1 MPLLLFKFP
10 NIVVFFGQEDYTVNM
25 IKKKER
31 IKRYATG
38 QKTDAAALK
47 IPTAPPEGT
56 VPTPKE
62 GLTSAEAAKR
72 AAAGNGNRQTA
83 QVGKSVARIVADN
96 LFTLFNLLN
105 FALAACLALVG
116 SWRNML
122 FLGVVFSNTLIGTI
136 QELRARAMLKKLRLP
151 EIGTVRVIRDGT
163 ERKCAPDELVLGDL
177 AVFRT
182 GDQIPADAVITEGV
196 CAADESL
203 LTGESEPVTHKPGE
217 LLMSGSFLT
226 EGKVTVQLIAVGD
239 QAYAARLMRDA
250 KRIRSPRSGLMTEL
264 NKLVSLVGKL
274 LVPIGVILFLEEYFL
289 LNASLAEAI
298 PKAVA
303 AMIGMIPEG
312 LILLTSVALT
322 VGVIKLGRRK
332 TLVQEL
338 FGIETLARADMLCMD
353 KTGTLTTGEMTFG
366 GFVPLEAEEA
376 ELREKTG
383 QFVSALGDD
392 SGTLRAIAGL
402 FDGNRIQPTAT
413 LPFSSAR
420 KKSGASFPDG
430 KTLILGAPSF
440 VTEEP
445 VPEALR
451 ASEQGYRVLLLAEA
465 DGGIKDETLPPVK
478 RLLGLILLNE
488 TLRPNAKETLEWF
501 ENEGVSVRIMS
512 GDDPRTVAKA
522 ARTLGLRG
530 CENYVD
536 CSELSDEELSAAAK
550 DHVIFGRL
558 TPERKRILVQTMKA
572 EGYHVAMTGD
582 GVNDIPSLKAAD
594 CSIAM
599 SGGAEATEHA
609 AQLVLMDNDFNSLPA
624 VVAEGRRVIGNVTR
638 TASLFLQKTLYSF
651 VLSLLNILIA
661 LFLPLHYP
669 FQPIHLTLISMLT
682 VGAPSFFLALEPSNE
697 RASGHFLKRV
707 LLKAAPGAAGVVC
720 CALSAM
726 IANYYGTPDE
736 IASTMAVLS
745 AGIIG
750 LGNLI
755 LTCRPFSKLR
765 VAVCVLMSVGFAC
778 AVAFLPNVFSLNVFE
793 MTARHWI
800 MLSAITAAGVAVL
813 ILGTLLVQPILRKLE
828 SKP

>member
-1 MPLLLFKFP
+1 
-10 NIVVFFGQEDYTVNM
+10 VFGRKGFENDPKGETL
-25 IKKKER
+25 R
-31 IKRYATG
+31 
-38 QKTDAAALK
+38 

-56 VPTPKE
+56 VTTPPE
-62 GLTSAEAAKR
+62 GLTTAEAEKR
-72 AAAGNGNRQTA
+72 AAEGQDNRQTE
-83 QVGKSVARIVADN
+83 QPGKSVARIVSDN

-136 QELRARAMLKKLRLP
+136 QELRARAMLKKLRLLNNR
-151 EIGTVRVIRDGT
+151 TVRVIRDGA

-177 AVFRT
+177 AVFGI

-203 LTGESEPVTHKPGE
+203 LTGESEPVVHRPGE

-226 EGKVTVQLIAVGD
+226 EGRITAQLIAVGD
-239 QAYAARLMRDA
+239 EAYAARLMRDA
-250 KRIRSPRSGLMTEL
+250 KRIRSPRSELMTEL

-289 LNASLAEAI
+289 LKTPIADAI

-338 FGIETLARADMLCMD
+338 FGIETLARVDVLCVD
-353 KTGTLTTGEMTFG
+353 KTGTLTTGRMALD
-366 GFVPLEAEEA
+366 GFVPLEAEET
-376 ELREKTG
+376 ELRKKTG
-383 QFVSALGDD
+383 VFLSAFEANT
-392 SGTLRAIAGL
+392 GTLRAIEKMVG
-402 FDGNRIQPTAT
+402 RETCRPTAV

-420 KKSGASFPDG
+420 KKSAASFADG

-440 VTEEP
+440 VTDAP
-445 VPEALR
+445 IPEADR
-451 ASEQGYRVLLLAEA
+451 AAEEGCRVLLLAEA
-465 DGGIKDETLPPVK
+465 DGGIRDEALPPVT
-478 RLLGLILLNE
+478 RLLGLLLLRE
-488 TLRPNAKETLEWF
+488 TLRPNAKETLAWF

-512 GDDPRTVAKA
+512 GDDPRTVAAA
-522 ARTLGLRG
+522 ARALGLKG
-530 CENYVD
+530 CDRLVD
-536 CSELSDEELSAAAK
+536 CAALSDEELRAAAQ
-550 DHVIFGRL
+550 DYVIFGRL
-558 TPERKRILVQTMKA
+558 TPDRKRVLVETMKSK
-572 EGYHVAMTGD
+572 GYHVAMTGD

-599 SGGAEATEHA
+599 AGGAEATEHA
-609 AQLVLMDNDFNSLPA
+609 AQLVLLNNDFNSLPA
-624 VVAEGRRVIGNVTR
+624 AVAEGRRVIGNITR

-651 VLSLLNILIA
+651 ALSVLNILIA

-682 VGAPSFFLALEPSNE
+682 VGAPSFFLALEPSSE
-697 RASGHFLKRV
+697 RASGHFLKRI
-707 LLKAAPGAAGVVC
+707 LLRAAPGAAGVVC

-726 IANYYGTPDE
+726 IANYFGTPDE

-745 AGIIG
+745 AGVIG

-765 VAVCVLMSVGFAC
+765 IAVCVLMSAGFAC
-778 AVAFLPNVFSLNVFE
+778 AVAFLPKVFSLCVHE
-793 MTARHWI
+793 MNARHWI

-813 ILGTLLVQPILRKLE
+813 ILGTLIVQPILGKLE

>member
-1 MPLLLFKFP
+1 M
-10 NIVVFFGQEDYTVNM
+10 
-25 IKKKER
+25 
-31 IKRYATG
+31 KRHAAE
-38 QKTDAAALK
+38 QKTDTAALR

-56 VPTPKE
+56 VMTPPE
-62 GLTSAEAAKR
+62 GLGSSEAAQR
-72 AAAGNGNRQTA
+72 AAAGQSNRRSEEP
-83 QVGKSVARIVADN
+83 GKSVARIVSDN

-136 QELRARAMLKKLRLP
+136 QELRARAMLHKLRLLDAK
-151 EIGTVRVIRDGT
+151 TVRVIRDGV
-163 ERKCAPDELVLGDL
+163 ERECAPEDLVLGDL
-177 AVFRT
+177 AVFRI
-182 GDQIPADAVITEGV
+182 GDQIPADAVITKGI

-226 EGKVTVQLIAVGD
+226 EGRVTAQLTAVGD
-239 QAYAARLMRDA
+239 DAYAARLMRDA
-250 KRIRSPRSGLMTEL
+250 KRIRSPRSELMTEL
-264 NKLVSLVGKL
+264 NKLVSLVSKL
-274 LVPIGVILFLEEYFL
+274 LVPIGLILFLEEYFL
-289 LNASLAEAI
+289 LKSPIGDAI

-338 FGIETLARADMLCMD
+338 FGIETLARVDMLCVD
-353 KTGTLTTGEMTFG
+353 KTGTLTTGEMAFG
-366 GFVPLEAEEA
+366 GFVPLAAEDAEFRAKAALFMSAFEA
-376 ELREKTG
+376 
-383 QFVSALGDD
+383 S
-392 SGTLRAIAGL
+392 SGTLRAIAALVGKKHV
-402 FDGNRIQPTAT
+402 QPTAV

-420 KKSGASFPDG
+420 KKSAASFADG

-440 VTEEP
+440 VTEEAI
-445 VPEALR
+445 PEAER
-451 ASEQGYRVLLLAEA
+451 AAEEGYRVLLLAEA
-465 DGGIKDETLPPVK
+465 DGGIRDETLPPVT
-478 RLLGLILLNE
+478 RLLGLILLKE
-488 TLRPNAKETLEWF
+488 SLRPSAKDTLEWF

-512 GDDPRTVAKA
+512 GDDPHTVAAA
-522 ARTLGLRG
+522 ARALGLRDSG
-530 CENYVD
+530 KFVD
-536 CSELSDEELSAAAK
+536 CAKLSDDELCAAVK
-550 DHVIFGRL
+550 DNVIFGRL
-558 TPERKRILVQTMKA
+558 TPDRKRMLVQIMKA
-572 EGYHVAMTGD
+572 EGRHVAMTGD
-582 GVNDIPSLKAAD
+582 GVNDIPALKAAD

-599 SGGAEATEHA
+599 AGGAEATEHA
-609 AQLVLMDNDFNSLPA
+609 AQLVLLNNDFNSLPA
-624 VVAEGRRVIGNVTR
+624 VVAEGRRVIGNITR

-651 VLSLLNILIA
+651 ALSVLNILIA

-682 VGAPSFFLALEPSNE
+682 VGAPSFFLALEPSAE

-707 LLKAAPGAAGVVC
+707 LLKAAPGAMGVVC

-726 IANYYGTPDE
+726 LANYFGTPDE

-745 AGIIG
+745 AGVIG

-765 VAVCVLMSVGFAC
+765 ISVCILMSAAFAC
-778 AVAFLPNVFSLNVFE
+778 AAAFLPKVFSLCVYE

-800 MLSAITAAGVAVL
+800 MLAAITAAGVAVL
-813 ILGTLLVQPILRKLE
+813 ILGTLIVRPLLRKLE
-828 SKP
+828 TTKMA

>member
-1 MPLLLFKFP
+1 M
-10 NIVVFFGQEDYTVNM
+10 
-25 IKKKER
+25 
-31 IKRYATG
+31 KRYRNK
-38 QKTDAAALK
+38 QKSDTAALR

-56 VPTPKE
+56 VMTPPE
-62 GLTSAEAAKR
+62 GLSSREAERR
-72 AAAGNGNRQTA
+72 AASGSGNRQTA
-83 QVGKSVARIVADN
+83 QPGKSPARIFSDN
-96 LFTLFNLLN
+96 FFTLFNLLN
-105 FALAACLALVG
+105 VALAACLALVG

-136 QELRARAMLKKLRLP
+136 QELRARAMLNKLRLLDTR
-151 EIGTVRVIRDGT
+151 TVRAIRDGK
-163 ERKCAPDELVLGDL
+163 EWKCPPDELVLGDL
-177 AVFRT
+177 AVFRM
-182 GDQIPADAVITEGV
+182 GDQIPADAVITEGI

-203 LTGESEPVTHKPGE
+203 LTGESEPVAHKPGE

-226 EGKVTVQLIAVGD
+226 EGRVTAQLIAVGD

-250 KRIRSPRSGLMTEL
+250 KRIRSPRSELMTEL
-264 NKLVSLVGKL
+264 NKLVSLVSKL

-289 LNASLAEAI
+289 LKSPIADAI

-322 VGVIKLGRRK
+322 VGVIKLGRKK

-338 FGIETLARADMLCMD
+338 FGIETLARADVLCVD
-353 KTGTLTTGEMTFG
+353 KTGTLTTGEMTFD
-366 GFVPLEAEEA
+366 GFIPLQAEEE
-376 ELREKTG
+376 ELRTKTAA
-383 QFVSALGDD
+383 FLSAFEAS
-392 SGTLRAIAGL
+392 SGTLQAIAAAIGKK
-402 FDGNRIQPTAT
+402 PASETAV

-420 KKSGASFPDG
+420 KKSAASFPDG

-445 VPEALR
+445 VPEALH
-451 ASEQGYRVLLLAEA
+451 AAEEGYRVLLLAEA
-465 DGGIKDETLPPVK
+465 EGEINGETLPPVT
-478 RLLGLILLNE
+478 RLLGLVLLKE
-488 TLRPNAKETLEWF
+488 KLRENAKETLEWF
-501 ENEGVSVRIMS
+501 RHEGVSVRIMS

-522 ARTLGLRG
+522 ARMLGLKDCDR
-530 CENYVD
+530 YVD
-536 CSELSDEELSAAAK
+536 CAALSDEALRSAAK
-550 DHVIFGRL
+550 NSVIFGRL
-558 TPERKRILVQTMKA
+558 TPDRKRILVQALKA
-572 EGYHVAMTGD
+572 EGHHVAMTGD
-582 GVNDIPSLKAAD
+582 GVNDIPALKAAD
-594 CSIAM
+594 CSIAIA
-599 SGGAEATEHA
+599 GGAEATEHA
-609 AQLVLMDNDFNSLPA
+609 AQIVLLNKDFHALPA

-726 IANYYGTPDE
+726 IADYYGTPDE

-745 AGIIG
+745 AGVIG

-765 VAVCVLMSVGFAC
+765 IAVCVLMSVGLVC
-778 AVAFLPNVFSLNVFE
+778 AVAFLPNVFALNVYE
-793 MTARHWI
+793 LTARHWI

-813 ILGTLLVQPILRKLE
+813 ILGTLAVAPMLKKLE
-828 SKP
+828 SRR

>member
-1 MPLLLFKFP
+1 M
-10 NIVVFFGQEDYTVNM
+10 FGRKGFENDPKGETL
-25 IKKKER
+25 R
-31 IKRYATG
+31 
-38 QKTDAAALK
+38 

-56 VPTPKE
+56 VTTPPE
-62 GLTSAEAAKR
+62 GLTTAEAEKR
-72 AAAGNGNRQTA
+72 AAEGQGNRQTE
-83 QVGKSVARIVADN
+83 QPGKSVARIVSDN

-136 QELRARAMLKKLRLP
+136 QELRARAMLKKLRLLNNR
-151 EIGTVRVIRDGT
+151 TVRVIRDGA

-177 AVFRT
+177 AVFGI

>member
-1 MPLLLFKFP
+1 M
-10 NIVVFFGQEDYTVNM
+10 
-25 IKKKER
+25 
-31 IKRYATG
+31 KRYATG
-38 QKTDAAALK
+38 QKTDTAALK

-62 GLTSAEAAKR
+62 GLTSAEAARR

-83 QVGKSVARIVADN
+83 QAGKSVARIVADN

-136 QELRARAMLKKLRLP
+136 QELRARAVLKKLRLP

-163 ERKCAPDELVLGDL
+163 ERNCAPDELVLGDL
-177 AVFRT
+177 AVFHT
-182 GDQIPADAVITEGV
+182 GDQIPADAVIAEGV

-353 KTGTLTTGEMTFG
+353 KTGTLTTGEMAFG

-383 QFVSALGDD
+383 LFVSALEDD

-420 KKSGASFPDG
+420 KKSAASFPDG

-451 ASEQGYRVLLLAEA
+451 AAEQGYRVLLLAEA
-465 DGGIKDETLPPVK
+465 DGGINDETLPPVK

-572 EGYHVAMTGD
+572 EGYHVAVCSGKPYDFVVKIARLLGLYDVFD
-582 GVNDIPSLKAAD
+582 GYFCPGFAPVDSDKA
-594 CSIAM
+594 
-599 SGGAEATEHA
+599 G
-609 AQLVLMDNDFNSLPA
+609 
-624 VVAEGRRVIGNVTR
+624 
-638 TASLFLQKTLYSF
+638 
-651 VLSLLNILIA
+651 
-661 LFLPLHYP
+661 
-669 FQPIHLTLISMLT
+669 
-682 VGAPSFFLALEPSNE
+682 
-697 RASGHFLKRV
+697 
-707 LLKAAPGAAGVVC
+707 
-720 CALSAM
+720 
-726 IANYYGTPDE
+726 
-736 IASTMAVLS
+736 
-745 AGIIG
+745 
-750 LGNLI
+750 LI
-755 LTCRPFSKLR
+755 LAAVEHFGVSKEET
-765 VAVCVLMSVGFAC
+765 LMVGDRRFDIEA
-778 AVAFLPNVFSLNVFE
+778 AKK
-793 MTARHWI
+793 
-800 MLSAITAAGVAVL
+800 AGVASLGVRYGFAEPNELENAGADEIVASVDDIVKVL
-813 ILGTLLVQPILRKLE
+813 TGNSGTK
-828 SKP
+828 